1 MQAGNF
7 RCQLTHTW
15 AVGCDFRIKPI
26 ETERKDM
33 NILDSTWFTAAG
45 GAVIGIVMVEDDIDG
60 VQYFIGPAIGR
71 DQIVDETWIAEHGAR
86 FPALAG
92 MALFHK

>member
-1 MQAGNF
+1 
-7 RCQLTHTW
+7 
-15 AVGCDFRIKPI
+15 
-26 ETERKDM
+26 M

-45 GAVIGIVMVEDDIDG
+45 GACIGVVMVEDDIDG

-71 DQIVDETWIAEHGAR
+71 DKNTDETWIAENGAR
-86 FPALAG
+86 FPDLAG

>member
-1 MQAGNF
+1 
-7 RCQLTHTW
+7 
-15 AVGCDFRIKPI
+15 
-26 ETERKDM
+26 M
-33 NILDSTWFTAAG
+33 NILDSTWFTPMG
-45 GAVIGIVMVEDDIDG
+45 GAIVGVVMVEDDIDG

-71 DQIVDETWIAEHGAR
+71 DQTADETWIAEHGAA

>member
-1 MQAGNF
+1 
-7 RCQLTHTW
+7 
-15 AVGCDFRIKPI
+15 
-26 ETERKDM
+26 M

-45 GAVIGIVMVEDDIDG
+45 GAVIGVVMVEDDIDG
-60 VQYFIGPAIGR
+60 IQYFIGPAIGR
-71 DQIVDETWIAEHGAR
+71 DQTVDETWIAEHGAR

>member
-1 MQAGNF
+1 
-7 RCQLTHTW
+7 
-15 AVGCDFRIKPI
+15 
-26 ETERKDM
+26 M
-33 NILDSTWFTAAG
+33 NIITSTWFTPMG
-45 GAVIGIVMVEDDIDG
+45 GSIIGIVMCEDDIDG

-71 DQIVDETWIAEHGAR
+71 DQTEDEIWIAEHGAA

>member
-1 MQAGNF
+1 
-7 RCQLTHTW
+7 
-15 AVGCDFRIKPI
+15 
-26 ETERKDM
+26 M
-33 NILDSTWFTAAG
+33 NILDSTWFSSNG
-45 GAVIGIVMVEDDIDG
+45 GAYIGVVMCEDDIDG

-71 DQIVDETWIAEHGAR
+71 DHTEDEIWIAEHGAA

>member
-1 MQAGNF
+1 
-7 RCQLTHTW
+7 
-15 AVGCDFRIKPI
+15 
-26 ETERKDM
+26 M
-33 NILDSTWFTAAG
+33 NILDSTCFTAAG
-45 GAVIGIVMVEDDIDG
+45 GAHIGVVMVEDDIDG

-71 DQIVDETWIAEHGAR
+71 DWSADEVWIAENGDR